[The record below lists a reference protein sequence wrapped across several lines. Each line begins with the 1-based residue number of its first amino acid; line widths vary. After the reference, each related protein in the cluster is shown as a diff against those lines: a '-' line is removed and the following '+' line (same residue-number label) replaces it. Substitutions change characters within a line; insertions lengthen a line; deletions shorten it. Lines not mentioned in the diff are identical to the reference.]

1 MVRRRP
7 LRRRNLRGRKR
18 RHHVGGLAR
27 MIRVSRAAFALLLA
41 SAAPA
46 FAQAPVP
53 SPSAFPS
60 PAPDGRPAIEL
71 SLDETVRR
79 TLENNADIAVER
91 FSPESSDYTVRVL
104 QGSYEP
110 YLASTAGKRPNTSP
124 ATNAFTGAAA
134 LETTNWTYNV
144 GAFQSLPTGG
154 AF

>member
-1 MVRRRP
+1 
-7 LRRRNLRGRKR
+7 
-18 RHHVGGLAR
+18 

-71 SLDETVRR
+71 SLDDAVRR

-91 FSPESSDYTVRVL
+91 FSPESSDYNVRQL
-104 QGSYEP
+104 QGTYEP
-110 YLASTAGKRPNTSP
+110 YLTSTAGKRSNTQP
-124 ATNAFTGAAA
+124 A
-134 LETTNWTYNV
+134 
-144 GAFQSLPTGG
+144 P
-154 AF
+154 